1 MSKIRRN
8 NRLSLFVRD
17 SKTLMCVS
25 RCADI
30 DEEEKI
36 SRFFPLLFLQLNVHQ
51 RPLGQI
57 CPAAGGSVPQ
67 GQQSSAGSV
76 GSAPSPASPRPTPQP
91 RPPVASTAS
100 QPSRTLDDD
109 RSTDGEL
116 ELLLRRSKLR
126 TRHES
131 RRKEYYLENIY
142 FWVRYRSILTNI
154 PFLIGL

>member
-1 MSKIRRN
+1 MQ
-8 NRLSLFVRD
+8 
-17 SKTLMCVS
+17 T
-25 RCADI
+25 DI
-30 DEEEKI
+30 YIYIEEEKDMAI
-36 SRFFPLLFLQLNVHQ
+36 FFILFLQLNVHQ

-57 CPAAGGSVPQ
+57 CPAGGSVPQ

-116 ELLLRRSKLR
+116 E
-126 TRHES
+126 
-131 RRKEYYLENIY
+131 
-142 FWVRYRSILTNI
+142 RYST
-154 PFLIGL
+154 